1 MSARVLITGASDGL
15 GRALAA
21 RLAADGHQLVL
32 HGRRADALEAVAA
45 ELAALPGAADTP
57 PRTVLADLARLEQ
70 VRALAD
76 TVTGDGELLNVL
88 VNNAGIGAGEPDGT
102 ERRITPDGY
111 ELRFA
116 VNYLAPALLSLLL
129 APTLRANGRAR
140 IVNVASIGQAPL
152 DFNDVMLEHS
162 YSGNRAYGQSK
173 LALITFGFILAERLP
188 ANALTVNSLHPG
200 TYMPTKMVLQS
211 VGHSIDSLQ
220 TGVDSTRRLIL
231 DPELDRTTGAFF
243 DRFTPARAH
252 PQAYDPVAREQLW
265 ALTHNLLGIPAP

>member
-1 MSARVLITGASDGL
+1 MSPRVLITGATDGL

-21 RLAADGHQLVL
+21 RLAADGHRLVL

-45 ELAALPGAADTP
+45 EVAALPGAVDAP
-57 PRTVLADLARLEQ
+57 PRTVLSDFARLEQ

-76 TVTGDGELLNVL
+76 TVTGDGEPLDVL

-102 ERRITPDGY
+102 ERRVTPDGY

-129 APTLRANGRAR
+129 APTLRATGSAR

-152 DFNDVMLEHS
+152 DFNDVMLEHG
-162 YSGNRAYGQSK
+162 YSGSRAYGQSK

-188 ANALTVNSLHPG
+188 ANAVTVNSLHPG

-231 DPELDRTTGAFF
+231 DPELGRTTGAFF
-243 DRFTPARAH
+243 DRFTPANAH
-252 PQAYDPVAREQLW
+252 PQAYDPSAREQLW
-265 ALTHNLLGIPAP
+265 ALTHNLLGIPAR